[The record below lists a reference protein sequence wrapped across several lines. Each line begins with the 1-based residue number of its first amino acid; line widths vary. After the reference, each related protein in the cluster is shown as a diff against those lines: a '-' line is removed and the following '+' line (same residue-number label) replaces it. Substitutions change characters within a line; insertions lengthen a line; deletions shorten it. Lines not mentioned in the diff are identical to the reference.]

1 MRLGAYIMQPCQG
14 AEEYIQQ
21 LLSKKYRAAY
31 CPEYLKS
38 TRQQAE
44 IKELRQGLQENDII
58 LAEVGTWVNPL
69 SPNKQ
74 ERERAIA
81 YIIERL
87 ALADELRARCCVNVI
102 GSLSG
107 EYWYAPC
114 AANFTDEFWDAS
126 VSTYQRIIDE
136 VKPKHTRMT
145 FEIMPY
151 SLLDDVEGYLH
162 FLNALNRP
170 NETAVHLDV
179 ANLIHDPRT
188 LYAQHT
194 IWENAFDALGPKIA
208 SVHMKDLHLDSRA
221 LNTQLIE
228 VMPGQGQLDLKY
240 VFQKLYKLSDD
251 LPVMLEHLPDEA
263 SYDAAME
270 YIALVASKAQS
281 ERAGSTDK
289 ISMG

>member
-1 MRLGAYIMQPCQG
+1 MRIGAYIMQPYQD
-14 AEEYIQQ
+14 ADEYIRQ
-21 LLSKKYRAAY
+21 LLSKNYRAAY
-31 CPEYLKS
+31 CPEYLKD

-44 IKELRQGLQENDII
+44 IKELRQGLQENDIV

-74 ERERAIA
+74 EREKAIA

-87 ALADELRARCCVNVI
+87 ALADELQAKCCVNVI
-102 GSLSG
+102 GSLTD

-114 AANFTDEFWDAS
+114 AANFTEEFWDVS

-136 VKPKHTRMT
+136 VKPKNTRMT

-162 FLNALNRP
+162 FLNMLNRP

-179 ANLIHDPRT
+179 ANLIHDVRT
-188 LYAQHT
+188 LYDQHA
-194 IWENAFDALGPKIA
+194 IWKGAFEKLGPKIV
-208 SVHMKDLHLDSRA
+208 SVHVKDLHLDSKA

-228 VMPGQGQLDLKY
+228 VIPGHGQLDLEY
-240 VFQKLYKLSDD
+240 VFQGLRTLSSDV
-251 LPVMLEHLPDEA
+251 PVMLEHLPDEA
-263 SYDAAME
+263 SYDAAIE
-270 YIALVASKAQS
+270 YIKLFTSK
-281 ERAGSTDK
+281 T
-289 ISMG
+289 